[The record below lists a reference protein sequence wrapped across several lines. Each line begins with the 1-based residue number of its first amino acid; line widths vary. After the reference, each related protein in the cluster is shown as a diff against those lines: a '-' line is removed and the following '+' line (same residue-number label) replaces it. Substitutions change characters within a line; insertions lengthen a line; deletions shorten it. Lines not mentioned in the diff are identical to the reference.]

1 MILISKVEIGWKGP
15 KKYFSLLAD
24 CQVEKIEKD
33 TSGERKVMMEAMLET
48 RPKSPRLTVSM
59 IIEHD
64 TVIMIVLK

>member
-1 MILISKVEIGWKGP
+1 MFKDLKST
-15 KKYFSLLAD
+15 FSSLLI
-24 CQVEKIEKD
+24 VKLKRLEKD

-64 TVIMIVLK
+64 TVIMTVFN